1 MKNKRTRPETQTKKP
16 SDKIT
21 SRNRFR
27 PLTPDKDTS
36 EEEYQTDKTESL
48 IESLQ
53 TLNRRYQEERMAAAV
68 ARQNQNQN
76 APNHKEIRINLPKEF
91 SGLQSEAGPFL
102 QDVTLYL
109 TLNQEVYNNDNKKIV
124 FALSFMN
131 SSPAQAWKEFFI
143 TQKTDANGNMNLRT
157 WVACKQ
163 ALENAFLISNIPG
176 NTRAKL

>member
-1 MKNKRTRPETQTKKP
+1 MKNKKNKTRNLNQEPQ
-16 SDKIT
+16 DKIT

-36 EEEYQTDKTESL
+36 EEEYQTDKTETSV
-48 IESLQ
+48 ESLR
-53 TLNRRYQEERMAAAV
+53 TLNRRYQEEKMAAAV

-76 APNHKEIRINLPKEF
+76 VPNPKEIRINLPKKF
-91 SGLQSEAGPFL
+91 SGLQSKAGPFL

-109 TLNQEVYNNDNKKIV
+109 TLNQEVYNDDNKKIV

-131 SSPAQAWKEFFI
+131 SGPAQAWKESFI
-143 TQKTDANGNMNLRT
+143 TQKTNVNGNMNLGT

-163 ALENAFLISNIPG
+163 ALESAFLISNIPG
-176 NTRAKL
+176 NARAKN